1 MYLVID
7 EDGNATYTK
16 EIGLEHEEGW
26 ENGAYNFY
34 RLHEGKYQEY
44 QGTGKWRDVPELEPL
59 SEEDEDE
66 DEDDDWLEDEDE
78 EDDE

>member
-7 EDGNATYTK
+7 QDGNSSYTK
-16 EIGLEHEEGW
+16 EIEHESEW
-26 ENGAYNFY
+26 EIGNLNLY

-44 QGTGKWRDVPELEPL
+44 QGTGKWRDVAEFEV
-59 SEEDEDE
+59 
-66 DEDDDWLEDEDE
+66 EDDDDDEDNDWLEDE